1 MALIFSGI
9 PIAFTLIF
17 DKLPCYE
24 RLLLLQFVSVIIGNF
39 SLKILKKKV
48 LAVDIDGTITLNGWG
63 SIHLDALAKLRSIK
77 DAGNHVVIVTGRASV
92 EAWLLSI
99 FGGLT
104 HLAVGENGGCITS
117 GDTMHHKMLGNKG
130 DCLRAYDFIKNHFN
144 EEIKEKLVFPRMTEV
159 VLERTFDI
167 PRAQKLLD
175 EEGFNVNLFDSGYAY
190 HVNTKG
196 IDKGT
201 GLLKALEI
209 LNVDLEDTIAIGDS
223 ETDVPMFNVVKN
235 SIAVENSID
244 ELKKIARIVTT
255 KKSGEGVLEGLD
267 MIKSE
272 ISM

>member
-1 MALIFSGI
+1 M
-9 PIAFTLIF
+9 
-17 DKLPCYE
+17 
-24 RLLLLQFVSVIIGNF
+24 
-39 SLKILKKKV
+39 KKKTF
-48 LAVDIDGTITLNGWG
+48 AVDIDGTITENGG
-63 SIHLDALAKLRSIK
+63 GRIHLEALESLRRLTNMGH
-77 DAGNHVVIVTGRASV
+77 DVIYVTGRSSV
-92 EAWLLSI
+92 EAYLLSV
-99 FGGLT
+99 FGGT
-104 HLAVGENGGCITS
+104 RKIAVGENGGCITS
-117 GDTMHHKMLGNKG
+117 GDTMHHEMLGNKG

-175 EEGFNVNLFDSGYAY
+175 DEGFNVNIFDSGYAY

-196 IDKGT
+196 IDKGS
-201 GLLKALEI
+201 GLLKALKI

-223 ETDVPMFNVVKN
+223 ETDVPMFKVVKN

-272 ISM
+272 FEI